1 MAVKFV
7 FNGLTAIIT
16 DYKSYA
22 DNVDNIDDW
31 LQEQGCDRKGMVI
44 TFCSEQAKLMFV
56 LRWS

>member
-22 DNVDNIDDW
+22 ENVNSIDDW
-31 LQEQGCDRKGMVI
+31 LWEQGCDRKGMVI
-44 TFCSEQAKLMFV
+44 TFCNENAKLMFM
-56 LRWS
+56 LRWT